1 MSANISILGNLGRA
15 PETVRSAGG
24 AIVTKFSIASNSVK
38 RTPQGTIEQT
48 DWFRVTAFG
57 KQAETLA
64 KHAKR
69 GTSLH
74 VQGQLSL
81 SAWRDRQDRPQ
92 YSADLLLQDFQF
104 VGGGTSTET
113 EKGADDQRAF
123 SAAAAEYSVET
134 EIALD
139 VQEIAQPAGAY

>member
-1 MSANISILGNLGRA
+1 MSANISILGNLGRN
-15 PETVRSAGG
+15 PETQTTTEGV
-24 AIVTKFSIASNSVK
+24 IVTKFSIASNSVK
-38 RTPQGTIEQT
+38 RTPQGTVEKT

-64 KHAKR
+64 KYARR
-69 GTSLH
+69 GSRLH
-74 VQGQLSL
+74 IQGQLSL

-104 VGGGTSTET
+104 AGGSNSNES
-113 EKGADDQRAF
+113 EKVSSDQPA
-123 SAAAAEYSVET
+123 SGAAAEYSVET
-134 EIALD
+134 EIASD

>member
-15 PETVRSAGG
+15 PEKQTTADGLV
-24 AIVTKFSIASNSVK
+24 ITKFSIASNSVK
-38 RTPQGTIEQT
+38 RTPQGTVEQT

-69 GTSLH
+69 GSRLH

-104 VGGGTSTET
+104 AGGGTGDEP
-113 EKGADDQRAF
+113 EKSANDQ
-123 SAAAAEYSVET
+123 SASNSAEYSVET

-139 VQEIAQPAGAY
+139 VQEIMQPAGAY

>member
-15 PETVRSAGG
+15 PETQTTSEGTV
-24 AIVTKFSIASNSVK
+24 ITKFSIASNSVK
-38 RTPQGTIEQT
+38 RTPQGTVEQT

-64 KHAKR
+64 KYAKR
-69 GTSLH
+69 GSRLH

-104 VGGGTSTET
+104 AGGNSES
-113 EKGADDQRAF
+113 EKSADAQ
-123 SAAAAEYSVET
+123 AASDAAEHSVET